1 MMALDMVS
9 SLLPK
14 PGCKVES
21 LRLIAAD
28 YAGGLGCAFIRQS

>member
-1 MMALDMVS
+1 MALDTVS
-9 SLLPK
+9 SLSPK
-14 PGCKVES
+14 SGCEVES